1 MSLINRMLQDLD
13 ARRATHGVG
22 WRLPDDVR
30 PLPPRPPSRW
40 PVLLLALIL
49 LLVASAAGTYHWWQ
63 LQDAARPQGDRGV
76 AVPLAAPSAAQGAP
90 AEKKTEAQQNSDAAV
105 ATAPEITPALEVGPD
120 ASLRMADSLGTEK
133 QSARPSKPRENTE
146 KPAKGA
152 PSQEKK
158 PPSAQE
164 KSLPTTPKSEKSP
177 EAKATGQPSIAR
189 TEVGAT
195 GREGVAANYRQAI
208 AEINQGRVAEGLA
221 RLQQVLKQ
229 DAHYSAARQL
239 QVRLL
244 LEARRAEEAMALLQE
259 GLAIEPAQLNWAMTL
274 ARLQM
279 ERGEVAAAWKTLAH
293 SLPAA
298 DRNADY
304 QGFAGHVLQKL
315 GQNKDAIARYQT
327 ATQLAPGDGRW
338 WLGLGLGLEAEGRP
352 AEAREAFMRARQ
364 GQNLRPELTA
374 LLEQKLK

>member
-22 WRLPDDVR
+22 FRLPDDVR

-40 PVLLLALIL
+40 PVFLLALIL
-49 LLVASAAGTYHWWQ
+49 LLAAVVAATYHWLQ
-63 LQDAARPQGDRGV
+63 LQGAARPQGERGV
-76 AVPLAAPSAAQGAP
+76 AVPLAAPPVGQGVTV
-90 AEKKTEAQQNSDAAV
+90 EKKTETQQNADAA
-105 ATAPEITPALEVGPD
+105 ATAAPEIAPALDVEPD
-120 ASLRMADSLGTEK
+120 ASLRMADHLGTEK
-133 QSARPSKPRENTE
+133 QSAGPSKPRENAE
-146 KPAKGA
+146 KPAKSA

-158 PPSAQE
+158 PPSAQGRP
-164 KSLPTTPKSEKSP
+164 LPSTSKSEKSS

-189 TEVGAT
+189 TEVGASA
-195 GREGVAANYRQAI
+195 REGVAADYRQAI

-244 LEARRAEEAMALLQE
+244 LEARRVEEAMALLQE

-315 GQNKDAIARYQT
+315 GRNKDSIARYQA
-327 ATQLAPGDGRW
+327 ATQLAPADGRW
-338 WLGLGLGLEAEGRP
+338 WLGLGLGHEAEGRS
-352 AEAREAFMRARQ
+352 AEAREAFLRARQ